1 MMHSMMMTHGFGS
14 PLFGLLQMICCAL
27 CLAGFVLLLIWA
39 AKTLTH
45 RQLQT
50 WGAGLLV
57 AGIAICA
64 VVCIATGGGMY
75 GKSSVSCTD
84 KDGVCTMQN
93 GGMMDGSHMMPNGQ
107 MMMNGMMGGSHM
119 MQNGQMMMNDD
130 MGGMMMHDSSMT
142 MDDMVNMLK
151 GKTGD
156 AFDKAFLEGMI
167 PHHQGAV
174 DMANA
179 VLRDAKHDELKQLAR
194 DIIASQQKEIDMMK
208 QWQKDW
214 GYTQ

>member
-1 MMHSMMMTHGFGS
+1 MMHSMMTYGFGS
-14 PLFGLLQMICCAL
+14 PFLGLLQMICCAL
-27 CLAGFVLLLIWA
+27 CLGGFVLLLIWA

-45 RQLQT
+45 KQLQT
-50 WGAGLLV
+50 WGAGMLV
-57 AGIAICA
+57 VGIAVCA
-64 VVCIATGGGMY
+64 LVCVTTGGRMY
-75 GKSSVSCTD
+75 EKSTVACTGA
-84 KDGVCTMQN
+84 DGTCAMQN
-93 GGMMDGSHMMPNGQ
+93 DTMMGGHMMPNGQ
-107 MMMNGMMGGSHM
+107 MMMNGMMDGSHM

-130 MGGMMMHDSSMT
+130 MKGMEHGSMT
-142 MDDMVNMLK
+142 MDDMVDMLK

-179 VLRDAKHDELKQLAR
+179 VLRDAKHEELKQLAR

-214 GYTQ
+214 GYAR